1 MPPKRAQRKLA
12 ISRARNAYAD
22 RGYDRLRRAIKRTLA
37 LQVEEAADNVR
48 RGLAISNQHTIRRW
62 ARDLAD
68 AQRPHIRA
76 MGKSGWDLAGQELGV
91 KGKSDQS
98 WTAAVP
104 YADGRADDRGS
115 YYGKADP
122 VAVGDKPDN
131 FLQRQSWDSID
142 KWLKTTSEGASY
154 TTAQRL
160 EKIFKDASEFY
171 DEEKQQG
178 LTPVD
183 IAKQILATGNDMTEA
198 RARMLA
204 HTGAIWSYNEGA
216 QERYQAEGVP
226 VCEWLTSDDD
236 LRCPF
241 CADMNGKRVAPGDPF
256 FRAGDVFSIEAGTLK
271 IPGGQ
276 TGFDVR
282 HPPLHP
288 NCRCTL
294 IPIVDEA
301 QLED

>member
-37 LQVEEAADNVR
+37 LQVKEAADNVR
-48 RGLAISNQHTIRRW
+48 RGLPISNQHTIRRW

-76 MGKSGWDLAGQELGV
+76 MGKSGWDLAGQELGL
-91 KGKSDQS
+91 GSPRASAAKSDGDS
-98 WTAAVP
+98 VW
-104 YADGRADDRGS
+104 R
-115 YYGKADP
+115 GKADP

-142 KWLKTTSEGASY
+142 NWIKTTSEGASY

-171 DEEKQQG
+171 DEEKKQG
-178 LTPVD
+178 RTPVD